1 MEGEGSKSLPQEGSP
16 KGSSTKLIAAIIVV
30 VLVVAAI
37 GGALL
42 LMGGGKGE
50 TNNAPTVTL
59 AALSEN
65 INIGETVS
73 VRCTATDSDGTIASY
88 IWNFGDGVTKNT
100 TTNTTTHTFYIPGSY
115 LVTVSAVDDK
125 EGMGTSWDSAGS
137 VEVNPP
143 AIPAGIGGSAAAAIA
158 YLESLLPTGN
168 DTQDAAIGDLIAGL
182 RASSP
187 GATTSPVAIVATSA
201 KIIKS
206 GEKVDFDGVSSF
218 AYSDGNT
225 QPAPGDDVATM
236 VWIFGDGATLVGT
249 YADVSTCNHTYVAPA
264 GAAFAASL
272 TVIATSGLIGSTHF
286 TIVATPDVV
295 TPGGV
300 KYPNTYTLTTFG
312 EPQSF
317 DPAWDY
323 ESAGGQV
330 LQNCYEQLIG
340 YNAGNVTDLVPEL
353 AAKIPTLANGGI
365 SADGMD
371 YTFEIREGVTFHDGS
386 TLNADDVIY
395 SIQRVLRMNDI
406 EGAASML
413 AQLMIPGW
421 AGLGTPVNATVW
433 ASINASMTKNSD
445 FNVTIHLI
453 QPFGG
458 FLNVLAYTVASI
470 VSKEYVEAHG
480 GVVNNER
487 NEVMNRNIMGTGA
500 FMLKEWAPNQ
510 FIRLQRFDDYRLGP
524 AALKYVVIKKVQDL
538 GTREMLIRSGESDST
553 IVPVMNSQDV
563 IGKPGLRTYEM
574 LSQLSVTFFG
584 LNQAINKGAG
594 FDVGD
599 IPSDFFA
606 DKFVRQAFNNAFD
619 YDSFIATVSQNT
631 SVQPNGAIPPELF
644 GYDPTVPKYRFNL
657 TACAAALNQAL
668 DTRTVDPTDTYA
680 DNGFSIVLYYNAGNL
695 ARQAGCQ
702 LLERGLTALSQNTTM
717 GVSGVI
723 TVSAQALDW
732 PAYLA
737 ARADSALPIF
747 YMGWGADFPDPDNFI
762 TPMYHATA
770 GTFPVVL
777 GLNNASL
784 TALVEQAAAELNKT
798 LRAELYSEISWSA
811 YENAYYLYVAW
822 PTAFHVERTWVHGF
836 YSSPLFSD
844 LPGDFYPLSKS

>member
-50 TNNAPTVTL
+50 TNKAPTVTL

-65 INIGETVS
+65 INIGDSVT
-73 VRCTATDSDGTIASY
+73 VRCTATDTDGTIASY
-88 IWNFGDGVTKNT
+88 VWNFGDNVMKT
-100 TTNTTTHTFYIPGSY
+100 TATNTTSHTYYVPGQY
-115 LVTVSAVDDK
+115 LVTVTAVDDK
-125 EGMGTSWDSAGS
+125 NGSGTSWDSAGS

-143 AIPAGIGGSAAAAIA
+143 AISG
-158 YLESLLPTGN
+158 T
-168 DTQDAAIGDLIAGL
+168 
-182 RASSP
+182 P
-187 GATTSPVAIVATSA
+187 GASTSPVAIVATSA

-206 GEKVDFDGVSSF
+206 GEKIDFDGKSSF
-218 AYSDGNT
+218 AYVDGDTQPLAGAHVSKMVWTFGDGNT
-225 QPAPGDDVATM
+225 
-236 VWIFGDGATLVGT
+236 LVDT
-249 YADVSTCNHTYVAPA
+249 YANAKVCNHTYVAPT
-264 GAAFAASL
+264 GAAFTVGL
-272 TVIATSGLIGSTHF
+272 TVIASTGLVGSTSV
-286 TIVATPDVV
+286 TIVVTPDVV

-340 YNAGNVTDLVPEL
+340 YNQGNVTDLVPEL
-353 AAKIPTLANGGI
+353 ATKIPTLANGGI
-365 SADGMD
+365 SSDGKN
-371 YTFEIREGVTFHDGS
+371 YTFEIRTGVTFHDGA
-386 TLNADDVIY
+386 TMNGTDVIY
-395 SIQRVLRMNDI
+395 SIERVLRMNDI
-406 EGAASML
+406 EGAAAML

-421 AGLGTPVNATVW
+421 AGLGTPVTPAVW
-433 ASINASMTKNSD
+433 AKINASMTLNSE

-458 FLNVLAYTVASI
+458 FLNVLAYTVASV

-480 GVVNNER
+480 GVHNNER
-487 NEVMNRNIMGTGA
+487 NEVMNRNIMGTGP
-500 FMLKEWAPNQ
+500 FKMTEWAPNQ
-510 FIRLQRFDDYRLGP
+510 FIRLQRFDNYRLG
-524 AALKYVVIKKVQDL
+524 AAPLKYVVIKKVQDL

-553 IVPVMNSQDV
+553 VVPVMNSQDV

-574 LSQLSVTFFG
+574 LPQLSVTFFG
-584 LNQAINKGAG
+584 LNQAINKSAG
-594 FDVGD
+594 FDVGNV
-599 IPSDFFA
+599 PATFFA

-619 YDSFIATVSQNT
+619 YGSFIATVSKNT
-631 SVQPNGAIPPELF
+631 SVQPNGAIPPQLF
-644 GYDPTVPKYRFNL
+644 GYDPTVPKYKFNL
-657 TACAAALNQAL
+657 TACAASLKQAL
-668 DTRTVDPTDTYA
+668 DTRPGAAAGSTYA

-702 LLERGLTALSQNTTM
+702 LLERGLTALSQNASM
-717 GVSGVI
+717 GVAGVI
-723 TVSAQALDW
+723 HVSAQALDW

-737 ARADSALPIF
+737 ARAASALPIF

-784 TALVEQAAAELNKT
+784 THLVEQAAAELNKT
-798 LRAELYSEISWSA
+798 IRAQLYSEISWSA